1 MCALD
6 ADGGAR
12 GGVGQ
17 GVSGG
22 VTDALT
28 AVKSWN
34 WTNGF
39 LSTTVFFVLRCKK
52 KVMLQITH
60 RIRRYIFEI
69 LNIN

>member
-6 ADGGAR
+6 VDGGAR

-22 VTDALT
+22 VTDTLT

-52 KVMLQITH
+52 KSDATNNTSDTSVHI
-60 RIRRYIFEI
+60 
-69 LNIN
+69 